1 MPFFT
6 LSQAAKETCVSKA
19 TISRA
24 LKDGRLSYIEKTKSG
39 YKIDASELFRVFSR
53 NPITELPTERYEI
66 PKCNPYLDE
75 LLTNLKEQ
83 NKQQQDI
90 IEDLQKRLDR
100 SEDAR
105 QDLTLRLEHTAKK
118 KKLFGIF

>member
-6 LSQAAKETCVSKA
+6 LSKAAQEAGVSKA

-24 LKDGRLSYIEKTKSG
+24 LNSGRLSYVEKSKSG
-39 YKIDASELFRVFSR
+39 YKIDSSELFRVFSR
-53 NPITELPTERYEI
+53 NTSTALPTERSETLE
-66 PKCNPYLDE
+66 CNPYLDE
-75 LLTNLKEQ
+75 LLSSLKEQ

>member
-6 LSQAAKETCVSKA
+6 LSQAAKEAGVSKA

-24 LKDGRLSYIEKTKSG
+24 LKSGRLSYVEKSKSG
-39 YKIDASELFRVFSR
+39 YKIDSSELFRVFSR
-53 NPITELPTERYEI
+53 NASTALPTERSATPE
-66 PKCNPYLDE
+66 CNPYLDE
-75 LLTNLKEQ
+75 LLDSLKEQ

-105 QDLTLRLEHTAKK
+105 QDLTLRLEHKTKK

>member
-6 LSQAAKETCVSKA
+6 LSQAAKETGVSKA

-24 LKDGRLSYIEKTKSG
+24 LNSGRLSYVEKSQSG
-39 YKIDASELFRVFSR
+39 YKIDSSELFRVFSR
-53 NPITELPTERYEI
+53 NTSTALPTERSVTPE
-66 PKCNPYLDE
+66 CNPYLDE
-75 LLTNLKEQ
+75 LLDSLKEQ

-105 QDLTLRLEHTAKK
+105 QDLTLRLEHTTKK